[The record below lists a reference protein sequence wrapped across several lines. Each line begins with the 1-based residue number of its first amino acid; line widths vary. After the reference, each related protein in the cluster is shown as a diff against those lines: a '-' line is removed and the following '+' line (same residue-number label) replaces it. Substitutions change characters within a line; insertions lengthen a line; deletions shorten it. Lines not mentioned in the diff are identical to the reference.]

1 MLQVGVAGAS
11 SLDDNGNRGALHFG
25 RGGNVT
31 GTQISDEPRA
41 GASARGAAL
50 PAQEEARIDALLRYQ
65 ILDTVSERDF
75 DDLTMLASYICETPV
90 ALISLVDRDR
100 QWFKSR
106 VGFPLEETSR
116 DISFCAY
123 AILEPERMMTVPDAA
138 ADERFASNPLVTGD
152 PKIRFYAG
160 MPLLAGEDGQ
170 ALGTLCVIDQKPR
183 ELSQTQAK
191 MLQALARQVQ
201 TQLKLRLKLQQEERL
216 SRVDPLT
223 GAANRRAF
231 LELLEGEIGRLRRY
245 RRPMSVA
252 YLDLDNLKEMN
263 DMFGHESGDG
273 VLRLVAQTLRQHL
286 RQGDAVARMGG
297 DEFAILFT
305 EADEASARGAVE
317 RFRTHL
323 LAAMAE
329 LGWPVTVSVGLVTCL
344 EAPASFE
351 EVIRQADAM
360 MYSVKKSG
368 KNGVAAGRLA

>member
-1 MLQVGVAGAS
+1 
-11 SLDDNGNRGALHFG
+11 
-25 RGGNVT
+25 
-31 GTQISDEPRA
+31 
-41 GASARGAAL
+41 
-50 PAQEEARIDALLRYQ
+50 
-65 ILDTVSERDF
+65 
-75 DDLTMLASYICETPV
+75 
-90 ALISLVDRDR
+90 
-100 QWFKSR
+100 
-106 VGFPLEETSR
+106 
-116 DISFCAY
+116 
-123 AILEPERMMTVPDAA
+123 
-138 ADERFASNPLVTGD
+138 
-152 PKIRFYAG
+152 
-160 MPLLAGEDGQ
+160 
-170 ALGTLCVIDQKPR
+170 
-183 ELSQTQAK
+183 
-191 MLQALARQVQ
+191 
-201 TQLKLRLKLQQEERL
+201 
-216 SRVDPLT
+216 
-223 GAANRRAF
+223 
-231 LELLEGEIGRLRRY
+231 
-245 RRPMSVA
+245 MSVA